1 MGADRGPA
9 EIISGARQA
18 AAEFAIPVALVGD
31 PALMGD
37 TFGLDVIAA
46 SESVDPGEDPANAV
60 RRKKDASVVRA
71 AEAVRDG
78 AASAMVS
85 AGNTGAAMAS
95 ALLRIG
101 RISGVSRPAIA
112 APLPVPGHRPTIL
125 LDCGANAECSPAW
138 LVQFAQMGAVF
149 AAQRFAIAAP
159 RVSLLSI
166 GEEPTKGTPLVKATH
181 ALLATEGTLP
191 SGAVFVGNVEGRDAL
206 TGATDVIVTDG
217 FTGNVL
223 LKSLEGGVKVVM
235 GALVSSLGA
244 SEEGRSAL
252 AVLSPLLAPL
262 VAELDVDNYGGAML
276 LGVNGVCI
284 ISHGSSSAKAIVNA
298 VKVAAEMVEADLIE
312 HLRQAIT
319 PAAVSD

>member
-1 MGADRGPA
+1 MGTDRGPA
-9 EIISGARQA
+9 EIVAGARLA
-18 AAEFAIPVALVGD
+18 SERGIPVLLVGR
-31 PALMGD
+31 PEEMGD
-37 TFGLDVIAA
+37 TAGLEVLAASDVIGMHDDAA
-46 SESVDPGEDPANAV
+46 TGV
-60 RRKKDASVVRA
+60 RRSKDASVVRA

-191 SGAVFVGNVEGRDAL
+191 SEAVFVGNVEGRDAL

-252 AVLSPLLAPL
+252 AVLTPLLAPL